1 MSLATR
7 CTACGTIFRVVQDQ
21 LKVSEGWV
29 RCGRCDTVFNAVE
42 ALFDLERET
51 PPAWHAPQHTP
62 PPHGSHA
69 GAHTDAAPAREPE
82 WQAPPRR
89 DGLAPPPTMVAPP
102 GPAPAPRVTPEA
114 SQPALN
120 ELLDD
125 ANEPPLADG
134 LPATIEP
141 PPGRIDSEERVDI
154 SALLTRPDVSE
165 LDADLT
171 MALPAELQALPRNPF
186 HSATAT
192 PPLTI
197 DAAGHDPV
205 WQSPEFEPHRE
216 APALGL
222 PSDPNSSASA
232 ATVDIPLGDDAL
244 ANTVFEAPPSPDDD
258 DDAAPGDTPR
268 FVTQANRAAR
278 WRRPLPRALLSL
290 LALGLIAG
298 LVGQVALQRRDL
310 LAQQVPA
317 LRPLLQAG
325 CEQLGCAIQLPR
337 RIEDL
342 VVESSALTP
351 ATEPTGALR
360 LSVGVRNRGELTLA
374 LPAIDLQLTDASGQ
388 PVLRR
393 ALTPADFGQK
403 APAAIAPGAEAQLQL
418 LFAHTG
424 PRVTGYTVEVF
435 YP

>member
-51 PPAWHAPQHTP
+51 PPAWQAPQAPQT
-62 PPHGSHA
+62 PHGQGS
-69 GAHTDAAPAREPE
+69 AAITAREPE
-82 WQAPPRR
+82 WQPPPRR
-89 DGLAPPPTMVAPP
+89 EGLAPPPTMSTPP
-102 GPAPAPRVTPEA
+102 GPAPAPAFTVTPEA
-114 SQPALN
+114 TQPALN

-134 LPATIEP
+134 LPAAIEP
-141 PPGRIDSEERVDI
+141 PLRSDGDDERVDI

-165 LDADLT
+165 LAAEPP
-171 MALPAELQALPRNPF
+171 MALPAELQAPPLNPF
-186 HSATAT
+186 HSAPSTH
-192 PPLTI
+192 PLTI
-197 DAAGHDPV
+197 DAAAHDTV
-205 WQSPEFEPHRE
+205 WQSPEFDVR
-216 APALGL
+216 PAV
-222 PSDPNSSASA
+222 A
-232 ATVDIPLGDDAL
+232 AGPGSNAEVRQGTEVAVDIALDAD
-244 ANTVFEAPPSPDDD
+244 AHASTVFEAPPAPEIDDE
-258 DDAAPGDTPR
+258 ALDTATPH
-268 FVTQANRAAR
+268 FVTQADRAAR

-290 LALGLIAG
+290 LALGLTAL

-317 LRPLLQAG
+317 LRPLLQAA
-325 CEQLGCAIQLPR
+325 CEQLDCVVQLPR

-342 VVESSALTP
+342 VVENSALTP
-351 ATEPTGALR
+351 ATEPAGALR
-360 LSVGVRNRGELTLA
+360 LTVGVRNRGELTLA

-388 PVLRR
+388 AVLRR

-418 LFAHTG
+418 LFANSG